1 MNSRE
6 WSEKLKQIDGTGPE
20 QIRNSVERGKF
31 FFDHLPELERMVESE
46 TELSHPNGDRNDDYK
61 VLGRHDSVLTALFQM
76 RLVSDT
82 NSFREHAGTDNSY
95 DNADAFNK
103 KIDALML
110 HRLINTKSL
119 NTKDKALSQD
129 IEDFAYKFDYNL
141 QGYLVSHPDAMH
153 KLVSAAIDSNR
164 GPQSFPLIKNF
175 YHGDALDNKRVL
187 DSLEHVLGQ
196 EGKRL
201 PDSWT
206 EDLHKKFGMM
216 HRDGHTNDDSH
227 LVSKRILE
235 ILEKHG
241 PDSGIAK
248 NLRKLSSGEGKP
260 EDILRE
266 AYSIG
271 GVNGHEAVLSRMK
284 SDPEKLK
291 NTLLKLFH
299 EGGTPKRADSSG
311 DPEADKIVDAL
322 NETEPPVFDNAVV
335 SLSRYPNGHEI
346 LSDLANRILEVPVR
360 SEAHQKSF
368 KKLFET
374 LPSKQRDA
382 LIPKIAELGSH
393 SGAIPLLSIAAM
405 DRQDYRPPEQYAKNY
420 FDHALNQDDDEFY
433 KQNRIDALGR
443 DFKSL
448 SDMVDHDYRNE
459 VPESYKQTIRD
470 IKSKVVRR
478 ASSDIVHAMNEG
490 QTSPNVSPILQGNLG
505 NLMRDRSQ
513 LMQHVV
519 NTVHAH
525 AFAKRDEKLLSELG
539 RVTAAT
545 HVFSTDNKEG
555 LDLNDP
561 DSKLHPLFEKPE
573 VLEGLKDFMSKDYSG
588 RDDKSKYLWGLRNNI
603 KNQMFVF
610 SRMDQNTPAHH
621 GPAAEVDPV
630 HLLDGY
636 GHMAVKLGS
645 SGLRALRTA
654 LQRVGGKLSTS
665 KANPKL
671 NPMRRTTIN
680 DRVVDDWSPFLDAEG
695 QLSLSKLKDF
705 REHVSTKPEGRSAV
719 PKVDRILD
727 HVLSTGNFTID
738 GLPPQLKSSPV
749 KKKESTSSVT
759 VDWEPIS
766 SGGNVDP
773 AKLDSAIESIK
784 DTPVRF
790 FTGKYVQNQQR
801 HYYENQNL
809 LTAIVH
815 PEQLEQIQKE
825 GLSELYEII
834 KEPLPIAGHPQDKN
848 GLGWVRWNTEPTS
861 EINPVTNMPIKE
873 HHADEVQSDYD
884 DMAKKILTRN
894 SVEPYT
900 GKPRTGP
907 EFEEEQ
913 GKLTSGFKRL
923 REILYH
929 GLEPADFLSEMWH
942 QHMRNTGNVG
952 DRYSIWSHKSKK
964 KMKISGLD
972 VDRPAPVDWQIAYG
986 KKPTEAGA
994 EPSTYGTVAP
1004 QKNKELV
1011 GEPTFVG
1018 EIHKTERLAKD
1029 ESLAHLF
1036 HNADDK
1042 GIEQAFHVNS
1052 DPRADE
1058 TLDELLATPEGKS
1071 SLAAY
1076 LQRSADTH
1084 HGQGIMKKLTDR
1096 NGPYWLRTLAIPYE
1110 RLTGENFL
1118 KHAGRHYLPSV
1129 ANTDSRGSDEVL
1141 EHLLAH
1147 TPDEHR
1153 DDMLAPLRG
1162 TSLITNPSIVGTLA
1176 NSVYRNDPAQLFHD
1190 YNIDPSIVNTLPKNA
1205 QLGYLVYSMEK
1216 HGNAP
1221 LYGGRV
1227 STAQQI
1233 GKSFVMDSNDAK
1245 ELVDYARVRGI
1256 EAHSN
1261 PMLRSIVN
1269 ENPRAKEFTGTQLS
1283 VKVGSAALRKLRDHL
1298 EKHGEMLPNQL
1309 PSGQRWNTITK
1320 PIAGRNG
1327 TVQHVTDWNPLRNKA
1342 GKLSAESVQA
1352 YIDSME
1358 PTTYDFE
1365 LGQYDELKPTAD
1377 LDQIR
1382 SMVDEGTF
1390 KRMFNTKHSNA
1401 SQHVLRLKLSD
1412 ADMEKLKATGAD
1424 QTLNNLIGV
1433 GIQSGHPVTPR
1444 TVGWIRFTQGKDG
1457 HVMVDEAQSDLESN
1471 YEAIIRPQLQQMYP
1485 DATPPQIEAAM
1496 GQFLAKLPP
1505 AHIEQIKQVA
1515 FHGRPAAEV
1524 VNEALHQYARH
1535 KGWTGS
1541 KWHAHSAKSKAP
1553 ISFDMS
1559 KPVPPH
1565 VKENYDEGNR
1575 ALGAVP
1581 ATYGE
1586 LETQSQPKHD
1596 HLAGAPTWAEEF
1608 RKKEEG

>member
-6 WSEKLKQIDGTGPE
+6 WSEKLKQIDESDAGLSST
-20 QIRNSVERGKF
+20 ERAKL

-46 TELSHPNGDRNDDYK
+46 TELSHPNGDRVREDYRSFVK
-61 VLGRHDSVLTALFQM
+61 HDSVLAALEEL
-76 RLVSDT
+76 RSVSDT
-82 NSFREHAGTDNSY
+82 AALRRHAGIANEY
-95 DNADAFNK
+95 DESLVR

-110 HRLINTKSL
+110 HRLINTKSFNVEDNDRL
-119 NTKDKALSQD
+119 FED
-129 IEDFAYKFDYNL
+129 IHDFVHRSDYNL
-141 QGYLVSHPDAMH
+141 QGYLVNHPDVMH
-153 KLVSAAIDSNR
+153 KLVSAAIDGKR
-164 GPQSFPLIKNF
+164 GPQTSPLLSQF
-175 YHGDALDNKRVL
+175 YHGDALDNKKIL
-187 DSLEHVLGQ
+187 DNLEHVLGQ
-196 EGKRL
+196 EGKKL
-201 PDSWT
+201 PDSWA

-216 HRDGHTNDDSH
+216 HRDGHTNDDSR
-227 LVSKRILE
+227 LVSEKILE

-248 NLRKLSSGEGKP
+248 SLRKLSSGEGKP

-271 GVNGHEAVLSRMK
+271 GVNGHEAVLSRIK

-322 NETEPPVFDNAVV
+322 NETEPPVFNNAVV

-346 LSDLANRILEVPVR
+346 LSDLANRILEVPIR
-360 SEAHQKSF
+360 SEVQQASF
-368 KKLFET
+368 KKLFST
-374 LPSKQRDA
+374 LPSRKREA
-382 LIPKIAELGSH
+382 LLPKIDELGSR
-393 SGAIPLLSIAAM
+393 SGSVPLLSIGEM
-405 DRQDYRPPEQYAKNY
+405 NRYDYSPLEQYVKNY
-420 FDHALNQDDDEFY
+420 FDHALSQGDNDFY
-433 KQNRIDALGR
+433 KTGSVDTLGR
-443 DFKSL
+443 DFNAL
-448 SDMVDHDYRNE
+448 SDIADFRE

-470 IKSKVVRR
+470 IKNKMVRK
-478 ASSDIVHAMNEG
+478 ASNDIVHAMNEG

-539 RVTAAT
+539 RLTAAT

-561 DSKLHPLFEKPE
+561 DSQLHPLFKKPE
-573 VLEGLKDFMSKDYSG
+573 VLEGLKDFMSKDYFG
-588 RDDKSKYLWGLRNNI
+588 MDDKSKYLWGLRNNI

-610 SRMDQNTPAHH
+610 SRMDQNTPAHY

-630 HLLDGY
+630 HFLDGY
-636 GHMAVKLGS
+636 EHMAVKLGS

-790 FTGKYVQNQQR
+790 FTGKYVQNAQVHQ
-801 HYYENQNL
+801 YGKQNL

-825 GLSELYEII
+825 GLSELYEKI
-834 KEPLPIAGHPQDKN
+834 KEPLPTSGHPQDKN
-848 GLGWVRWNTEPTS
+848 GLGWVRWNTQPTS

-873 HHADEVQSDYD
+873 HHADEVQSDFD
-884 DMAKKILTRN
+884 DMAKKILMRN

-923 REILYH
+923 RDILYH

-952 DRYSIWSHKSKK
+952 DKYSIWSHKSKK

-986 KKPTEAGA
+986 KKAIEAGA

-1004 QKNKELV
+1004 QTNKSLI

-1018 EIHKTERLAKD
+1018 EIHKTEQLVKA

-1042 GIEQAFHVNS
+1042 GIAQSFHVNS
-1052 DPRADE
+1052 DPNADE

-1084 HGQGIMKKLTDR
+1084 HGQGIMQRLTDR
-1096 NGPYWLRTLAIPYE
+1096 TGPYWLRTLALPYE

-1162 TSLITNPSIVGTLA
+1162 TPLITNPSIVGTLA

-1190 YNIDPSIVNTLPKNA
+1190 YNIDPSIVNALPKNA

-1227 STAQQI
+1227 SNAQQI

-1309 PSGQRWNTITK
+1309 PSGERWNTITK

-1365 LGQYDELKPTAD
+1365 LGQYDELKPTVD
-1377 LDQIR
+1377 LEQIR

-1401 SQHVLRLKLSD
+1401 PQHVLRLKLSD

-1457 HVMVDEAQSDLESN
+1457 HIMVDEAQSDLESN

-1515 FHGRPAAEV
+1515 FRGRPAAEV

-1535 KGWTGS
+1535 KGWVGS